1 MLHIPRTLLVG
12 CQLVALAQSPGF
24 TGPALLGV
32 WVCCCCCW
40 AQTSVKDTK
49 TQDLVPPVSLSEDN
63 PVVAPQDH
71 EYVRK
76 YVDIEAL
83 PKGSPQ
89 WKRATIEVVVD
100 KAKQQHDAQEYYKS
114 NATCDKAL
122 KKYKTLYHRDQNA
135 NPHPEIVEYIHELQ
149 QKVQKHMNA
158 AAAVAKL

>member
-1 MLHIPRTLLVG
+1 M
-12 CQLVALAQSPGF
+12 
-24 TGPALLGV
+24 
-32 WVCCCCCW
+32 
-40 AQTSVKDTK
+40 
-49 TQDLVPPVSLSEDN
+49 PPVSLSEDN

-76 YVDIEAL
+76 YFDIEAL

-158 AAAVAKL
+158 AAAGAKL